1 MFGPQTDLFSP
12 QMRGWW
18 QLSPMERSP
27 GVLGRASGCGM
38 SGHDARTRCDQ
49 DVLMGNPERT
59 PGPAAGGWEI
69 LGEAMLGRTA
79 PGHRAPGHRAPGRT
93 APGRTALGS
102 TMPGSSAP
110 GRPAL
115 GHTAPGHGT
124 AGICNPTWGFAPP
137 GCCSPRPCCTG
148 SYNTG
153 MRSARTCTS
162 GMCSAG
168 THNARGAGHHDALH
182 HLGGFS
188 PLPPFQG
195 KHLTGKE
202 PRVRKRRGNP
212 LIKAPNWALGDPAA
226 FVPPP
231 RAHRR
236 AAATTTTRCGPPGAP
251 SPCSSRGGSPSPGR
265 GQADRRAHCGAAAPA
280 GKGLTPLVLIGG
292 GVCVTRNQNLL

>member
-1 MFGPQTDLFSP
+1 MFGPQTDIFSP

-38 SGHDARTRCDQ
+38 SGHDARTRCEQ

-93 APGRTALGS
+93 APGRTAPGRTALGS

-110 GRPAL
+110 GRRAL

-124 AGICNPTWGFAPP
+124 AGICNPTGV
-137 GCCSPRPCCTG
+137 CT
-148 SYNTG
+148 T
-153 MRSARTCTS
+153 RVLQPSAVLHWELQHRDAQCQDVHQRDVQCWDTQR
-162 GMCSAG
+162 
-168 THNARGAGHHDALH
+168 RGAGHRDALH
-182 HLGGFS
+182 HLRGFS

-231 RAHRR
+231 RARRR
-236 AAATTTTRCGPPGAP
+236 AAATTTTRRGPPGAP

-292 GVCVTRNQNLL
+292 GGV